1 MLAAYTRSLACMRIT
16 CLQVYGNNRTNSFV
30 SNGSLVILPTL
41 TADVIGWPNV
51 QNGFTLDI
59 NGGDPSS
66 YCTSASS
73 YGCLR
78 TSGAGGNYLNPVQS
92 VRLRTAET
100 FAFTYGRVEFNA
112 KLPKGD
118 WQWPALW
125 LMPSRGEYGGWPAS
139 GEIDVMEVSAHEA
152 AIEHTGEQ
160 ESW

>member
-1 MLAAYTRSLACMRIT
+1 MRIT

-160 ESW
+160 ASR